1 MDQLHIQSPKAIRR
15 KRHHSRSGTLGS
27 RRKRTF
33 DRGGTMRI
41 RALVLAGALLV
52 SGGVQMRAQMSG
64 PPPSPPIGTKEDP
77 ANAVDGLLSLMEMQV
92 VGAAKAMPAD
102 KYSFAPAQAIFAPSQ
117 KTEFDTVRTFVGQV
131 THLAQANYF
140 FLRLERHQARP
151 RRQGNRLHYDEGR
164 SGGRTRSIVRL
175 RAQGHRDNHDRKCV
189 CRHQADRRIQHPGDD
204 CRFRSG
210 PWERSLRPNGGIPAD
225 ERYCAASERQVVA
238 RLRLPSGRRAFVR
251 RYRRA

>member
-1 MDQLHIQSPKAIRR
+1 
-15 KRHHSRSGTLGS
+15 
-27 RRKRTF
+27 
-33 DRGGTMRI
+33 MRI

-117 KTEFDTVRTFVGQV
+117 KTEFDTVRTFIGQV

-140 FLRLERHQARP
+140 FFGWSGIKPDRDVKAIGSITTKDEAVAALR
-151 RRQGNRLHYDEGR
+151 G
-164 SGGRTRSIVRL
+164 IVRL
-175 RAQGHRDNHDRKCV
+175 RAQGHRDNHNRKCI
-189 CRHQADRRIQHPGDD
+189 CRHQADRRIQHAGDD

-238 RLRLPSGRRAFVR
+238 RLRLPSGRRDFVR

>member
-1 MDQLHIQSPKAIRR
+1 
-15 KRHHSRSGTLGS
+15 
-27 RRKRTF
+27 
-33 DRGGTMRI
+33 MRI
-41 RALVLAGALLV
+41 RALTLAGALLV

-140 FLRLERHQARP
+140 FFGWSGIKPDRDVKAIASITTKDEAVAALQASFVYAHKAIATITTE
-151 RRQGNRLHYDEGR
+151 N
-164 SGGRTRSIVRL
+164 
-175 RAQGHRDNHDRKCV
+175 
-189 CRHQADRRIQHPGDD
+189 
-204 CRFRSG
+204 
-210 PWERSLRPNGGIPAD
+210 
-225 ERYCAASERQVVA
+225 
-238 RLRLPSGRRAFVR
+238 AFVAIKPIDGYSTR
-251 RYRRA
+251 VTIAAFAAAHGNDHYGQMVEYLRMNGIVPPASAK

>member
-1 MDQLHIQSPKAIRR
+1 
-15 KRHHSRSGTLGS
+15 
-27 RRKRTF
+27 
-33 DRGGTMRI
+33 MRI
-41 RALVLAGALLV
+41 RALVLAGTLLV

-140 FLRLERHQARP
+140 FFGWSGIKPDRDVKAIGSITTKDEAVAALQASFVYAHKAIATITTE
-151 RRQGNRLHYDEGR
+151 N
-164 SGGRTRSIVRL
+164 
-175 RAQGHRDNHDRKCV
+175 
-189 CRHQADRRIQHPGDD
+189 
-204 CRFRSG
+204 
-210 PWERSLRPNGGIPAD
+210 
-225 ERYCAASERQVVA
+225 
-238 RLRLPSGRRAFVR
+238 AFVAIKPTDGYSTR
-251 RYRRA
+251 VTIAAFAAAHGNDHYGQMVEYLRMNGIVPPASAK